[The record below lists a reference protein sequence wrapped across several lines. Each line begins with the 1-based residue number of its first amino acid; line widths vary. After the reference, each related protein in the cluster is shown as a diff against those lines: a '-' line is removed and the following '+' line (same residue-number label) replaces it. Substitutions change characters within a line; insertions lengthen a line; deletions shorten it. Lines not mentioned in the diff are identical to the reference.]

1 VTAIPSDSGQEPGV
15 FVSRDETI
23 PLARMGEGVP
33 NIVGLLVDLA
43 LYERKLFLMEEIE
56 NDLHPLALKSLLR
69 MILESAASHQNQ
81 FVVSTHSNVVA
92 RHLGSAEGAKLFYV
106 SSRDRSIPPNATIHE
121 VGPDPT
127 ERMDVLRELGYEL
140 NDFNLWDGWIFLEES
155 SAERIIR
162 DQLIPWFGP
171 RLVQRVRTIAAD
183 GNTNVE
189 PTFDDFHRPVRF
201 THLEPAYRGRAW
213 VVIDGDE
220 RGQAMVARLR
230 EKYGATWDASRFR
243 TLSEANFEAYYPPR
257 FADERTAA
265 LAEPDA
271 RGQRERKRALLE
283 KVRGWIEEDPD
294 QARAEF
300 EASAAEIIQILG
312 TITTELFGDD

>member
-1 VTAIPSDSGQEPGV
+1 
-15 FVSRDETI
+15 
-23 PLARMGEGVP
+23 
-33 NIVGLLVDLA
+33 
-43 LYERKLFLMEEIE
+43 
-56 NDLHPLALKSLLR
+56 
-69 MILESAASHQNQ
+69 
-81 FVVSTHSNVVA
+81 
-92 RHLGSAEGAKLFYV
+92 
-106 SSRDRSIPPNATIHE
+106 
-121 VGPDPT
+121 
-127 ERMDVLRELGYEL
+127 MDVLRELGYEL

-162 DQLIPWFGP
+162 DQLIPWFAP

-220 RGQAMVARLR
+220 RGQAIVARLR